1 MSGALAS
8 WRPALRMARRDLGR
22 HRVRALL
29 TCLLVALPAV
39 VATVAALAAHNS
51 RWTPEVTV
59 TETMGGADGQLLVT
73 RHAEVGGKRALW
85 LSPGPAPGG
94 RGEDPPARRDPATVD
109 LAALLPAGSELVRT
123 GRPDR
128 WGSAALATGGRA
140 TVRFLELGS
149 PVVAP
154 LASITAGTAP
164 TGPDEVAAPAYAA
177 AELGLLDAAGEPVP
191 DARVELADGSALRV
205 VGVYESEAVLD
216 DGGTT
221 LVASPDSRLN
231 EERNGRPDRAYLVDL
246 PDLTRPELRELTG
259 RLNAAGVAFRPRD
272 SLLHPRAWGLPGD
285 GNPRL
290 DVAPL
295 VVGALCVLVG
305 LVEVVLL
312 VGAAFAVAARR
323 QVRDLGLLAANGGAS
338 TDLRR
343 VLLAQGLVLGVL
355 SSVLGTAAG
364 VWLFLGAHSRLESSF
379 GSYVPWREEIDWR
392 SVVLVAVL
400 GSTTSVV
407 AALLPGWSI
416 GRLTPVAA
424 LSGRFPVRP
433 GESRAHR
440 GAFVLAGAGLAVL
453 LLGGWAT
460 SHTFR
465 PRGGEVTLAPAVA
478 ALGLLLLLAGA
489 VWATPWL
496 VRRTATLGSRLPF
509 SGRYAFRDAGRHR
522 FRSASAVVALAVT
535 VAGAVMASFLVSA
548 AVRSGQADSQRPE
561 HALEVYAPTG
571 RGLDP
576 ERITAV
582 RAALEQV
589 LGEVEMVTTA
599 SIGAPGRLSPQLVT
613 PDRLPVV
620 AVDRDSLVALLGPGQ
635 GEVLEAFDDG
645 SAVQWASDATGAR
658 ADAVRVRVTR
668 GGSSADGTDA
678 WTIPAVTARPAGVL
692 DPGSDLLAGPVV
704 APHVVAELGLRA
716 RWPSMLAVADRT
728 VTDEDLDR
736 LGVYGLEAWSDDTD
750 VTAALRLQWGGLG
763 LAGLVTAL
771 VVGVA
776 VALAAAERREDTAT
790 LAAVGASPGR
800 RRALGAAHGFFLG
813 LVGAALGG
821 AVGVAAGTSLGQLD
835 GLPGV
840 DVPWAATAGTLV
852 AVLVLAPVAGWLVT
866 PSRLDLSRRTA

>member
-1 MSGALAS
+1 MSGSLAS

-51 RWTPEVTV
+51 RWTPEVAA
-59 TETMGGADGQLLVT
+59 TETMGAADGQLLVT
-73 RHAEVGGKRALW
+73 RYAEVGGERALW
-85 LSPGPAPGG
+85 LSPRGT
-94 RGEDPPARRDPATVD
+94 RSRQGEDAPARRDPATVD
-109 LAALLPAGSELVRT
+109 LPALLPDGSELVRT
-123 GRPDR
+123 GRPDV
-128 WGSAALATGGRA
+128 WGTALLATGGRA
-140 TVRFLELGS
+140 SVRFLELGS

-164 TGPDEVAAPAYAA
+164 RGPDEVAAPAYAA
-177 AELGLLDAAGEPVP
+177 AELGLVEASGEPVP
-191 DARVELADGSALRV
+191 DARLELADGSALRV
-205 VGVYESEAVLD
+205 VGVYESEAFLG
-216 DGGTT
+216 DGETT
-221 LVASPDSRLN
+221 FVASPDSRLA
-231 EERNGRPDRAYLVDL
+231 RGRTDRTALAYLVDL
-246 PDLTRPELRELTG
+246 PDLTRSELRELTG
-259 RLNAAGVAFRPRD
+259 ELNAAGVAFKPRD
-272 SLLHPRAWGLPGD
+272 SVLHPRAWGLPGD
-285 GNPRL
+285 GSPAI

-323 QVRDLGLLAANGGAS
+323 QVRDLGLLAANGGAG

-364 VWLFLGAHSRLESSF
+364 VWLFLGAHSRLESVF
-379 GSYVPWREEIDWR
+379 GSYVPWRQEIDWR
-392 SVVLVAVL
+392 AVVLVAVL

-440 GAFVLAGAGLAVL
+440 GAFVLAGAGLVML

-478 ALGLLLLLAGA
+478 ALGLLLLVAGA

-496 VRRTATLGSRLPF
+496 VRRTAALGSHLPF

-522 FRSASAVVALAVT
+522 FRTASAVVALTVT

-561 HALEVYAPTG
+561 HTLDVYAPTG
-571 RGLDP
+571 SGLDP
-576 ERITAV
+576 ARLVAV
-582 RAALEQV
+582 RSALEQV
-589 LGEVEMVTTA
+589 LGEVETVVTA
-599 SIGAPGRLSPQLVT
+599 DVGAPGRPGSQLVT
-613 PDRLPVV
+613 PDDRVVV
-620 AVDRDSLVALLGPGQ
+620 ATDRDSLAALLGPGQ
-635 GEVLEAFDDG
+635 SEVLDAFDDG
-645 SAVQWASDATGAR
+645 AVVQWDSHTTGAG
-658 ADAVRVRVTR
+658 AGAGAETVRVHTTR
-668 GGSSADGTDA
+668 ARSRAAEGPDA
-678 WTIPAVTARPAGVL
+678 WTLPAATAQPVGVL
-692 DPGSDLLAGPVV
+692 DPGSDVLAGPVV
-704 APHVVAELGLRA
+704 ATHVVEDLGLRT
-716 RWPSMLAVADRT
+716 RWASILAVADRT

-736 LGVYGLEAWSDDTD
+736 LGVYGLDAWSQDTD
-750 VTAALRLQWGGLG
+750 VAAALRLQWAGLG

-771 VVGVA
+771 VAGVA
-776 VALAAAERREDTAT
+776 VA

-800 RRALGAAHGFFLG
+800 RRALGAAHGSFLG
-813 LVGAALGG
+813 LVGAAVGG
-821 AVGVAAGTSLGQLD
+821 AVGVVAGAGLGQVD

-866 PSRLDLSRRTA
+866 PSRLDLSRRTT